1 MPKDFPRARRIADQ
15 IETRLREALSRLG
28 VRDAAAEIAA
38 ATGLP
43 RREVYRQ
50 ALALRDDLPQEH
62 DATEKDR
69 GG

>member
-1 MPKDFPRARRIADQ
+1 MPPDADQ

-50 ALALRDDLPQEH
+50 ALALRDGLQQDDLPQEH